1 MKKIAIA
8 AAVALACVAGA
19 AVAQEKLRLNS
30 NEGVVFTPRHQAATT
45 PGAGH
50 CLLRVWVD
58 DRATVY
64 IRGDQVGVRTLSG
77 HMARDEGSYCSGPLP
92 IDAEN
97 FHIKSSNQ
105 PAGGRI
111 VDLDSPNRGN
121 GYTGSVT
128 IDDPRNG
135 GQTYVLDVTWNSP
148 RYVPPIA
155 NRDDNRDEQDACQ
168 ASVRDKIR
176 ARNGERVD
184 VDFRPNVR
192 REDMGSGRE
201 RIRGGGWAQG
211 RNESARFGY
220 ECVVNDRSNRV
231 EYANYSVQGQGVDQ
245 LR

>member
-8 AAVALACVAGA
+8 GAVALACAAGA
-19 AVAQEKLRLNS
+19 ALAQEKLRLNS
-30 NEGVVFTPRHQAATT
+30 NEGVVFTPRYQAARTD
-45 PGAGH
+45 GEGH
-50 CLLRVWVD
+50 CMLRVWVD

-77 HMARDEGSYCSGPLP
+77 HMARDEGSYCSGALP

-97 FHIKSSNQ
+97 FRIQSSNQ
-105 PAGGRI
+105 PAGGR
-111 VDLDSPNRGN
+111 VLDLESPNRGN

-135 GQTYVLDVTWNSP
+135 GQTYVLDVTWNNP
-148 RYVPPIA
+148 RYVPPVA
-155 NRDDNRDEQDACQ
+155 NMNEEEACQ
-168 ASVRDKIR
+168 ATVRDKIR

-192 REDMGSGRE
+192 REEMGSGRE

-220 ECVVNDRSNRV
+220 ECVVDDRSNRV
-231 EYANYSVQGQGVDQ
+231 VSANYTVQGQGVDQ

>member
-8 AAVALACVAGA
+8 GAVALACAAGA
-19 AVAQEKLRLNS
+19 AMAQEKLRMNS
-30 NEGVVFTPRHQAATT
+30 NEGVVFTPRYQAATT

-97 FHIKSSNQ
+97 FHIQSSNQ

-111 VDLDSPNRGN
+111 LDLDAPNRGN

-135 GQTYVLDVTWNSP
+135 GQTYVLDVTWNAP
-148 RYVPPIA
+148 RYVPPVA
-155 NRDDNRDEQDACQ
+155 TGDEQEACQ
-168 ASVRDKIR
+168 ATVRDKIR

-211 RNESARFGY
+211 KNESARFGY

-231 EYANYSVQGQGVDQ
+231 EYANYSVHGQGVDQ

>member
-8 AAVALACVAGA
+8 GAVALAVVAGA
-19 AVAQEKLRLNS
+19 AAAQEKLRFNS
-30 NEGVVFTPRHQAATT
+30 NEGVVFTPRYQAWNNA
-45 PGAGH
+45 GEGH
-50 CLLRVWVD
+50 CMLRVWVD

-77 HMARDEGSYCSGPLP
+77 KMARDEGSYCSGPLP
-92 IDAEN
+92 ANAQN
-97 FHIKSSNQ
+97 FRIQSSNQ
-105 PAGGRI
+105 PGGGRI
-111 VDLDSPNRGN
+111 IDLDSPNRGN

-135 GQTYVLDVTWNSP
+135 GQTYVLDVTWNAPS
-148 RYVPPIA
+148 YVPPVA
-155 NRDDNRDEQDACQ
+155 TMDEEEACQ
-168 ASVRDKIR
+168 ASVRDQIR
-176 ARNGERVD
+176 SRNGSHVD

-211 RNESARFGY
+211 RNDSARFGY
-220 ECVVNDRSNRV
+220 ECVVDDRSNRV
-231 EYANYSVQGQGVDQ
+231 VYANYQVQGQGVDR